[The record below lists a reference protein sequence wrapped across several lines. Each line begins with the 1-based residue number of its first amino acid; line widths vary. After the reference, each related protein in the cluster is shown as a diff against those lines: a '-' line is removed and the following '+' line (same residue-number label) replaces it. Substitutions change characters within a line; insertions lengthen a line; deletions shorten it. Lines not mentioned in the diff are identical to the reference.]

1 MTCYEHHVPG
11 RLRIRTSV
19 VKNNKA
25 RSEEVRGLLLSVPGV
40 ETVDIN
46 LTTGSCLVTYDT
58 CATTRDHLVSL
69 LTTKGYFDQAGAISN
84 DEYFQQMASRVL
96 NLVVSFI

>member
-25 RSEEVRGLLLSVPGV
+25 CSEEVRRLLCSVPGV
-40 ETVDIN
+40 EKVDIN

-58 CATTRDHLVSL
+58 SATTRDHIVSL
-69 LTTKGYFDQAGAISN
+69 LSSKGFFDQSKAITH
-84 DEYFQQMASRVL
+84 DEYFQRMASRFFSF
-96 NLVVSFI
+96 VVSFV